1 MKPKIVKFEDGT
13 YALRKFNIFILQ
25 YEYLDLYG
33 GGLYTWRTKKMKFFS
48 NCLASSEEELLERAR
63 NRLPGLR
70 RVVQVKK
77 F

>member
-1 MKPKIVKFEDGT
+1 MKPKIVKIEDGI
-13 YALRKFNIFILQ
+13 YALRKFNIFLLK

-33 GGLYTWRTKKMKFFS
+33 GGLYTWRTKKMKYFD
-48 NCLASSEEELLERAR
+48 NCLASSEEELLEKAR
-63 NRLPGLR
+63 KRFPGLR